1 MDQKQKEAQKLEE
14 TLEEK
19 ENLHAELAAE
29 LENLKEV
36 GKIDKSIKWERELQ
50 RKFGD
55 ARSEINRLETQLKFR
70 DKQLAKLTN
79 HCTMLQ
85 VELGRYAEF
94 GVNQGVHKAEKITD
108 EERKEQITS
117 ETKKTGQT
125 AKIVDEK
132 KKTIIEE
139 EEEEEA
145 VEIEEKKSEKGLQR
159 RKKQVVVYGTVAEQ
173 SLLIASLYSEIMS
186 LLEVRQVWLP

>member
-1 MDQKQKEAQKLEE
+1 MEQKQKEAQKLEE

-36 GKIDKSIKWERELQ
+36 GRIDKPVKMRELQ

-70 DKQLAKLTN
+70 DKQIAKLTN

-117 ETKKTGQT
+117 EAKKTDQT
-125 AKIVDEK
+125 TKIVDEK
-132 KKTIIEE
+132 KKTIIEEE

-186 LLEVRQVWLP
+186 LLEVGQV